1 MPYEGEGMTLRQWV
15 AFLLVSVFSG
25 AAFMWNKQALPE
37 LLPIQLLL
45 YRFALGTIFLV
56 TMALVS
62 RQRWRY
68 PAMAWV
74 TPVIMGL
81 FNFATPHF
89 LIAWGQQFVD
99 SSLTGVLIT
108 TTPLFTLFIAH
119 GMLRDDR
126 LTVGKV
132 VGSFAGFFGVLVV
145 MSHDFSGGISGSLLG
160 KLSILGAAFSFGSS
174 SVVGRRLSLPGMS
187 PIMQALG
194 ANITA
199 TIATGVAAAFSG
211 PLVVPALPL
220 TWGAVLC
227 LGLFNSACMYPL
239 FFYLLNNIGPSRTQM
254 VTYVIPVVAL
264 LLGVLLLGEPLY
276 WQLLAG
282 GALIMAGIATVNQR
296 GRPAPETAANPES
309 AAS

>member
-1 MPYEGEGMTLRQWV
+1 MTLRQWV

-25 AAFMWNKQALPE
+25 SAFMLNKQALPE
-37 LLPIQLLL
+37 LSPVQLLL
-45 YRFALGTIFLV
+45 YRFILGTVFLII
-56 TMALVS
+56 MALVS

-68 PAMAWV
+68 PAAAWV

-89 LIAWGQQFVD
+89 LIAWGQQYID
-99 SSLTGVLIT
+99 SSLAGVLIT

-119 GMLRDDR
+119 ALLRDDR

-145 MSHDFSGGISGSLLG
+145 MSHGFSGGVSGSLLG

-174 SVVGRRLSLPGMS
+174 SVLGRRFSRQGMS

-194 ANITA
+194 ANATA
-199 TIATGVAAAFSG
+199 VVATGVAASFSG
-211 PLVVPALPL
+211 PLVVPQQPL
-220 TWGAVLC
+220 TYGAILM
-227 LGLFNSACMYPL
+227 LGLFNSAFMYPL
-239 FFYLLNNIGPSRTQM
+239 FFYLLHGIGPSRTQM

-264 LLGVLLLGEPLY
+264 MLGVLLLGEPLY
-276 WQLLAG
+276 WQLVAG
-282 GALIMAGIATVNQR
+282 GALIVMGIATVNQR
-296 GRPAPETAANPES
+296 ARPSSGSAAKPES